1 MNNQYSDN
9 EREKTYGLAE
19 HIDTQL
25 KQMSGDIKEVLELRN
40 IFDNQPKISPG
51 FDASLA
57 DTTFRSKLFKLCFQV
72 IEHLNVVNCTN
83 QDENNAMYQISKI
96 LNMHMDSLVWIDQ
109 NTGNSACAKLFKN
122 KYFLKTLLHPCAN

>member
-40 IFDNQPKISPG
+40 IFPKFHQVLMPAWQILLLDLS
-51 FDASLA
+51 FLNFV
-57 DTTFRSKLFKLCFQV
+57 FRLSS
-72 IEHLNVVNCTN
+72 T
-83 QDENNAMYQISKI
+83 
-96 LNMHMDSLVWIDQ
+96 
-109 NTGNSACAKLFKN
+109 
-122 KYFLKTLLHPCAN
+122 